1 MIDLLFVVIMFLV
14 ILFTWNEED
23 FDDLAMVLGIGTFA
37 FGVILLITT
46 IG

>member
-1 MIDLLFVVIMFLV
+1 MIDILFVIVMFLV

-23 FDDLAMVLGIGTFA
+23 FDDLAAVLGIGAFA
-37 FGVILLITT
+37 FGVILLITS